1 MYSANFNS
9 GYGSSNFLM
18 SYDLKELAVFGLD
31 FYNTGIPQTCEQKY
45 NEAYTKVYGTDGR
58 PMGPDKMLHD
68 QLSQIMHCKN
78 VLIKDNRFK
87 MDPEVLDKIN
97 SDSMNERIQQF
108 IKAK

>member
-1 MYSANFNS
+1 
-9 GYGSSNFLM
+9 
-18 SYDLKELAVFGLD
+18 
-31 FYNTGIPQTCEQKY
+31 
-45 NEAYTKVYGTDGR
+45 
-58 PMGPDKMLHD
+58 MGPDKMLHD

-108 IKAK
+108 IMLPKFKKDTR